1 MPKRESITLLKTPH
15 LPETKSLHLK
25 SVLKGMYI
33 FEFMLVLDFKLMS
46 VTSKQKGRVRLP
58 WSRWL
63 QLYDPARELELRIH
77 ACEIHVKAASRSHVT
92 RICNSSMMG
101 VALRDL
107 AEILSVRWF
116 HWIHAIR
123 AVREADKPLSNA
135 PTSQVDSIARR
146 LTWPHYLEP
155 RPDGYFLKSSG
166 VKLQWAVRL

>member
-1 MPKRESITLLKTPH
+1 MYAPVRCPPLIRAKERINNTVKTPH

-33 FEFMLVLDFKLMS
+33 FEFLLVLDFKLMS

-63 QLYDPARELELRIH
+63 QLYDPARELELH

-92 RICNSSMMG
+92 RSSMMG

-116 HWIHAIR
+116 QWIHAIR
-123 AVREADKPLSNA
+123 AVGEADKLLSNA
-135 PTSQVDSIARR
+135 PTS
-146 LTWPHYLEP
+146 
-155 RPDGYFLKSSG
+155 
-166 VKLQWAVRL
+166 